1 MVVVWHS
8 EPTLYGCCVGALA
21 FWLVAVCTSAPGS
34 IAKRGKQARR
44 IYTNSTHDNHSQG
57 TTSSCLTIT
66 YLQESYVCRYVI
78 VNYMQAK
85 KTTVLSHPPL
95 LLLTYS
101 SSATHLLLFCHSLTP
116 LLPPTYSSSATRLL
130 LFFCHSLTPLLPLAY
145 YLSSSSVTYPA
156 TRLLLVLLF
165 CHLSRHSFT
174 TCPLLLLLLVFVSP
188 TPLLLLAYSSS
199 ATRLLAYYLSS
210 SRLLVFSPAC
220 PLLSFLPW
228 FSVVV
233 SVSAWP
239 PACPRDIYSVLPSG
253 EFLEPFYFALGVKL
267 SLCANRGG
275 GSFLETKQS

>member
-101 SSATHLLLFCHSLTP
+101 SSATHLLLFCHPLTP
-116 LLPPTYSSSATRLL
+116 LLPLAYSSSSATRLL
-130 LFFCHSLTPLLPLAY
+130 LFCHSLTTCPPLLSPIPPLAY

-156 TRLLLVLLF
+156 TRLLLVLF
-165 CHLSRHSFT
+165 FFS
-174 TCPLLLLLLVFVSP
+174 
-188 TPLLLLAYSSS
+188 
-199 ATRLLAYYLSS
+199 YLSS
-210 SRLLVFSPAC
+210 SRLLLFCYSLT
-220 PLLSFLPW
+220 PLLPLAYSLTTCLRLAYLSSRLLVHFCHSFLGFLSSCLSRPGRL
-228 FSVVV
+228 
-233 SVSAWP
+233 
-239 PACPRDIYSVLPSG
+239 PALEISIPSFLRANFWNPFISPSG
-253 EFLEPFYFALGVKL
+253 
-267 SLCANRGG
+267 
-275 GSFLETKQS
+275 